1 MSEIIKKAIDFL
13 ASNCDYAQSLDG
25 VGFNGPDA
33 RFGHILAD
41 TPLENWSVKMTFIA
55 WKMLRKYKRQ
65 LANGGIIYDE
75 IPAPVDPATLP
86 PDQLVSKKKKLT
98 VPKKIE
104 TVGSEFHISF
114 PYNPT
119 LVEIVK
125 QMGKR
130 KFDRE
135 RKLWIADQDITNA
148 ETIYHLIDNYGFT
161 ADNDVIPI
169 LESLIN
175 GYETNLIE
183 SNSSSAE
190 IEVEGLALSL
200 YPFQKAGVKYAVK
213 NKRVFIADEMGLGKT
228 VQAIA
233 TIQKLNAYPAII
245 VCPASLKYNWAK
257 EWATWIPNKTVS
269 VWNGTGDPADVVII
283 NYDMLK
289 KRSEDLVAI
298 GAKSIVFDESHYLK
312 NGKAQRTV
320 AANGVSKNIEYRFL
334 LTGTPIVNRPVEL
347 ISQLNILGRLNEFGG
362 FWKFAERYCSLTHN
376 GFGYDLKGASNLE
389 ELNEKLRGFCFI
401 RREKKEVLKELPD
414 KQKVTIPVELSNRK
428 DYDNY
433 EAEFILWVRNRKN
446 EATQNEKIKEQLKG
460 IKLTP
465 EQFEAAAKR
474 LSQENSERAEHLF
487 RIETLKQK
495 AAMGKLDESVEWIE
509 NFLESGEKLVIF
521 ATHKEIIRR
530 IAEKFNC
537 KSITGKTSPIDRQT
551 IVEDFQNNPDTKL
564 IVLNIKAGGVGL
576 TLTAA
581 SNVLFL
587 EFPWTPADLEQAI
600 DRCHRIGQ
608 KNSVTAWFFVGKNT
622 IDEEILDMIGV
633 KQNILTKV
641 VAGGKDGERRTL
653 LNLSLREK

>member
-1 MSEIIKKAIDFL
+1 MSKEIKKAIDFL
-13 ASNCDYAQSLDG
+13 AGRCDYAQSRDG
-25 VGFNGPDA
+25 VGFNGTDTK
-33 RFGHILAD
+33 FGHVLAD
-41 TPLENWSVKMTFIA
+41 TELSRWSPKMIFIA
-55 WKMLRKYKRQ
+55 YNMLKKYKNQ
-65 LANGGIIYDE
+65 LLEGGIEFDKIL
-75 IPAPVDPATLP
+75 PPPDPETLP
-86 PDQLVSKKKKLT
+86 DDKKYPNRKPKVVT
-98 VPKKIE
+98 PKKIT
-104 TVGSEFHISF
+104 TVGDKFYITF
-114 PYNPT
+114 PYDPST
-119 LVEIVK
+119 VLLVK
-125 QMGKR
+125 QLAKR
-130 KFDRE
+130 KFDRDA
-135 RKLWIADQDITNA
+135 KLWIANQDLANV
-148 ETIYHLIDNYGFT
+148 EGIYALIDNGFEP
-161 ADNDVIPI
+161 DENVKPI
-169 LESLIN
+169 LEKMVHK
-175 GYETNLIE
+175 YE
-183 SNSSSAE
+183 SNLAE
-190 IEVEGLALSL
+190 STASNADIEVEGLNLSL
-200 YPFQKAGVKYAVK
+200 YPFQKAGVAYAIK

-245 VCPASLKYNWAK
+245 VCPASLKYNWEK
-257 EWATWIPNKTVS
+257 EWNTWVSNKTIS
-269 VWNGTGDPADVVII
+269 VWNGTGDPADIVII

-289 KRSEDLVAI
+289 KRIDDLKSI
-298 GAKSIVFDESHYLK
+298 NAKSIVFDESHYLK

-362 FWKFAERYCSLTHN
+362 FWKFAERYCNLTHN

-460 IKLTP
+460 MKLTP

-537 KSITGKTSPIDRQT
+537 KSITGETSPIDRQT

-587 EFPWTPADLEQAI
+587 EFPWTPGDLEQAI

-608 KNSVTAWFFVGKNT
+608 QNSVTAWFFVGKDT
-622 IDEEILDMIGV
+622 IDEEIIEMIGI
-633 KQNILTKV
+633 KQNV
-641 VAGGKDGERRTL
+641 VSQVTNIDKITERKTL
-653 LNLSLREK
+653 LNISVK